1 MECVC
6 SGASIWVDFSKFDA
20 LALPFKLSYTY
31 LMNEDAISDDKL
43 SPAGLVNELVM
54 LGLVKVAWTE
64 DEFYIAED
72 LSLKYNKLSLYDR
85 VAIAIAKYRHIVLL
99 TNEPTTIEAAAEER
113 VPVKGTIDILD
124 ELFISKK
131 IDYGKYRQCLV
142 ILLSMNGQEVILPE
156 NELISR
162 LEKVS
167 NVANT
172 PSEED
177 SY

>member
-64 DEFYIAED
+64 DE
-72 LSLKYNKLSLYDR
+72 DR
-85 VAIAIAKYRHIVLL
+85 KSVV
-99 TNEPTTIEAAAEER
+99 
-113 VPVKGTIDILD
+113 
-124 ELFISKK
+124 
-131 IDYGKYRQCLV
+131 
-142 ILLSMNGQEVILPE
+142 
-156 NELISR
+156 
-162 LEKVS
+162 
-167 NVANT
+167 
-172 PSEED
+172 
-177 SY
+177 

>member
-1 MECVC
+1 
-6 SGASIWVDFSKFDA
+6 
-20 LALPFKLSYTY
+20 
-31 LMNEDAISDDKL
+31 
-43 SPAGLVNELVM
+43 M

-162 LEKVS
+162 LERVS

-172 PSEED
+172 SSEEV

>member
-1 MECVC
+1 MR
-6 SGASIWVDFSKFDA
+6 
-20 LALPFKLSYTY
+20 LS
-31 LMNEDAISDDKL
+31 
-43 SPAGLVNELVM
+43 
-54 LGLVKVAWTE
+54 
-64 DEFYIAED
+64 
-72 LSLKYNKLSLYDR
+72 R
-85 VAIAIAKYRHIVLL
+85 
-99 TNEPTTIEAAAEER
+99 
-113 VPVKGTIDILD
+113 TIDILD

-162 LEKVS
+162 LERVS

-172 PSEED
+172 SSEEV